1 MISHARYAY
10 FAIVS
15 NVLVASQ
22 LAGKRQGKRECPFD
36 TFAPPAGP
44 SAHSAAELEPTRT
57 GEAPIG
63 SESRCHSRDIGTAR
77 SGAGEDQDR
86 GRQPGTAT
94 IPQSDRLGSPVRKRA
109 HYDRRGENRS
119 SK

>member
-36 TFAPPAGP
+36 AFALPGGSKMALRSQNAPAAFYELARANRSAATRRPP
-44 SAHSAAELEPTRT
+44 SAFPIARRT
-57 GEAPIG
+57 L
-63 SESRCHSRDIGTAR
+63 
-77 SGAGEDQDR
+77 AGDC
-86 GRQPGTAT
+86 
-94 IPQSDRLGSPVRKRA
+94 S
-109 HYDRRGENRS
+109 
-119 SK
+119 